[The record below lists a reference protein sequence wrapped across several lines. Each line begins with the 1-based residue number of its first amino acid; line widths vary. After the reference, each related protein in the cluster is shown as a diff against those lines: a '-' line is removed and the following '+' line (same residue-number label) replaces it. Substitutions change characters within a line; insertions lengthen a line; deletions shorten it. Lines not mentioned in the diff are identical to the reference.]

1 MSYHDE
7 SQTLAGVAVEKARL
21 KRKRG
26 RAGRR
31 GLWRLRYALTTG
43 ERRLHPSRRLGSTI
57 LRLSFFCYARRGGG
71 VGAKTSFAKRGCQVE
86 PRQRHTRPASTHKCE
101 PTRSLAGSLSPPRM
115 AGFGYCAPGAKN
127 PDGRGPFHVSLGSEM
142 LPLSWGAH
150 PLKEHAGG
158 THGLKY

>member
-1 MSYHDE
+1 ME
-7 SQTLAGVAVEKARL
+7 ATLRPYD
-21 KRKRG
+21 R
-26 RAGRR
+26 
-31 GLWRLRYALTTG
+31 
-43 ERRLHPSRRLGSTI
+43 RRLHPSRRLGSTMLTVPYHPTPI
-57 LRLSFFCYARRGGG
+57 PLSYPTYAARRGGG
-71 VGAKTSFAKRGCQVE
+71 VGAKTSFAKRGCEVE

-115 AGFGYCAPGAKN
+115 AGFSYCAPGAKN